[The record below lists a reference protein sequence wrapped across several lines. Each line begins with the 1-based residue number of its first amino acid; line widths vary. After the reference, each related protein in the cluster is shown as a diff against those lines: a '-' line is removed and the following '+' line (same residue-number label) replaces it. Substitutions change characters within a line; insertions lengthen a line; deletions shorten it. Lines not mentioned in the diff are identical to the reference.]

1 MPKLIITVLLLT
13 LPLVQY
19 AQSTEPDL
27 ENRITSAVDST
38 DQGEL
43 ILVQTFEINTSLE
56 SVWNAYTTKK
66 GWENWATPVAEIDF
80 KAGGLIQTNYDK
92 NAEIGDEGT
101 ITLHVVNYIPQKMIT
116 LQAELTENFPEFM
129 KADAEDLFN
138 VITFNELDQNRT
150 QVISYGLGYKNNEKY
165 KQLMK
170 FFIQGNE
177 SSYKNLIRYL
187 ETGQTSLN
195 Y

>member
-43 ILVQTFEINTSLE
+43 ILVQTFEVNTSLE

-138 VITFNELDQNRT
+138 VITFNELEQNRT
-150 QVISYGLGYKNNEKY
+150 QIISYGLGYKNNEKY

-177 SSYKNLIRYL
+177 SSYKNLIKYL

>member
-1 MPKLIITVLLLT
+1 MPKLIITALLLM
-13 LPLVQY
+13 LPLVHS

-43 ILVQTFEINTSLE
+43 ILVQTFEVNTSLE

-138 VITFNELDQNRT
+138 VITFNELEQNRT
-150 QVISYGLGYKNNEKY
+150 QIISYGLGYKNNEKY

-177 SSYKNLIRYL
+177 SSYKNLIKYL

>member
-1 MPKLIITVLLLT
+1 MPKLIITALLLM
-13 LPLVQY
+13 LPLVHY

-43 ILVQTFEINTSLE
+43 ILVQTFEVNTSLE

-138 VITFNELDQNRT
+138 VITFNELEQNRT
-150 QVISYGLGYKNNEKY
+150 QIISYGLGYKNNEKY

-177 SSYKNLIRYL
+177 SSYKNLIKYL

>member
-43 ILVQTFEINTSLE
+43 ILVQTFEVNTSLE

-138 VITFNELDQNRT
+138 VITFNELEQNRT
-150 QVISYGLGYKNNEKY
+150 QIISYGLGYKNNEKY

-177 SSYKNLIRYL
+177 SSYK
-187 ETGQTSLN
+187 
-195 Y
+195 

>member
-13 LPLVQY
+13 LPLVQF

-43 ILVQTFEINTSLE
+43 ILVQTFEVNTSLE

-138 VITFNELDQNRT
+138 VITFNELEQNRT
-150 QVISYGLGYKNNEKY
+150 QIISYGLGYKNNEKY

-177 SSYKNLIRYL
+177 SSYKNLIKFL

>member
-1 MPKLIITVLLLT
+1 MPKLIITALLLT

-43 ILVQTFEINTSLE
+43 ILVQTFEVNTSLE

-101 ITLHVVNYIPQKMIT
+101 INLHVVNYIPQKMIT

-138 VITFNELDQNRT
+138 VITFNELEQNRT
-150 QVISYGLGYKNNEKY
+150 QIISYGLGYKNNEKY

-177 SSYKNLIRYL
+177 SSYKNLIKYL